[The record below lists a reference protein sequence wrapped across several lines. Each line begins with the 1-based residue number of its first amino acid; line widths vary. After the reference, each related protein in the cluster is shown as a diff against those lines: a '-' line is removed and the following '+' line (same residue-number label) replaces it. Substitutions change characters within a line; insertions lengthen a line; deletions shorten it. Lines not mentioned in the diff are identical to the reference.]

1 VRECDYFVDAS
12 GHCRVKT
19 YIDGL
24 SQVHQVEFV
33 YSTTR
38 LRRGDNL
45 ESIEGITNY
54 GDIFLLRWMEH
65 WALFYVDQN
74 QVIYLTAGHVDNF
87 SFTKE
92 LQVARGLREIDL
104 DIQMEAEADGTT

>member
-1 VRECDYFVDAS
+1 
-12 GHCRVKT
+12 
-19 YIDGL
+19 
-24 SQVHQVEFV
+24 
-33 YSTTR
+33 
-38 LRRGDNL
+38 
-45 ESIEGITNY
+45 
-54 GDIFLLRWMEH
+54 MEH